1 MSGVHACDND
11 VQSLPDRH
19 RSEWWSFQVFQISI
33 EYERSTDV
41 IKRSDVSDRIAIN
54 EEFLTVRMRLQSND
68 FCDF

>member
-1 MSGVHACDND
+1 MSGVHVCDND

-19 RSEWWSFQVFQISI
+19 RSEWWSFQVLSPMNLNRSI
-33 EYERSTDV
+33 DV

-54 EEFLTVRMRLQSND
+54 YGFLTVRMRLQSID